1 MKYCL
6 PKTVLLMTTAIFVIQ
21 ITAEEVIYGQKGGS
35 VTLPKGSLGGN
46 KASIQWS
53 VLINGQYA
61 NVYSVRGM
69 SVPSFGTHMRE
80 RVVAKSDHSLVI
92 KNLKEEDFTKFKW
105 ELIDGGKTEV
115 IVYKVFE
122 ISVKATPD
130 VIVASQTLK
139 LKCDVPETRASIEI
153 EWMNPTGKK
162 IEKSGRFSMS
172 EQNKTLSV
180 NDVKVQDHGLW
191 TCKVK
196 YSNEVAPA
204 TVLVSVVDLSSSDP
218 DVLYTSFESSSP
230 ILLPCHLHSDLNLPS
245 TALKKVGLKS
255 GYWSFAPHPAEG
267 AIPEKAKNFLSLNL
281 QPQLHWESV
290 NEPTQEMQIHGNN
303 FSIEREPTE
312 KGGGVYTCALEFQNG
327 VTRKK
332 LVQVEVLK
340 IVLSQDTPVLEGQQ
354 INLTCTLGH
363 AFPNGL
369 TVNWTIPSRS
379 SLHPLP
385 SGSNP
390 SVLSIPQVRESDKGW
405 WNCKLMNGKEEK
417 VNTKLNLKI
426 GRVPV
431 DIWLVVSISGAA
443 VAFILLFILP
453 FICVRRHRQQNMFKR
468 RRRKTKYCHCKH
480 PQVKGFY
487 KS

>member
-6 PKTVLLMTTAIFVIQ
+6 PKTVILMTTAIFVTQ

-46 KASIQWS
+46 RASIQWS
-53 VLINGQYA
+53 VLINGQYV
-61 NVYSVRGM
+61 NVYSVRSM
-69 SVPSFGTHMRE
+69 TVPSY
-80 RVVAKSDHSLVI
+80 
-92 KNLKEEDFTKFKW
+92 DF
-105 ELIDGGKTEV
+105 
-115 IVYKVFE
+115 
-122 ISVKATPD
+122 
-130 VIVASQTLK
+130 
-139 LKCDVPETRASIEI
+139 
-153 EWMNPTGKK
+153 
-162 IEKSGRFSMS
+162 
-172 EQNKTLSV
+172 
-180 NDVKVQDHGLW
+180 
-191 TCKVK
+191 
-196 YSNEVAPA
+196 
-204 TVLVSVVDLSSSDP
+204 SSSDP
-218 DVLYTSFESSSP
+218 DVLYTSLESSSP
-230 ILLPCHLHSDLNLPS
+230 LLLPCHLHSDLNLPS
-245 TALKKVGLKS
+245 ATLKKVGLKS

-281 QPQLHWESV
+281 QPQLHWESI
-290 NEPTQEMQIHGNN
+290 NDSTWEMQIHGNN

-312 KGGGVYTCALEFQNG
+312 KGGGVYTCALEFENG
-327 VTRKK
+327 VTLQKF
-332 LVQVEVLK
+332 VQVEVLK

-369 TVNWTIPSRS
+369 TVKWTIPSRS

-385 SGSNP
+385 SGSNLP
-390 SVLSIPQVRESDKGW
+390 VLSIPQVRQSDKGW

-468 RRRKTKYCHCKH
+468 RRRKTKYCRCKQSVPLYLTDRLLH
-480 PQVKGFY
+480 
-487 KS
+487 S